1 MKFGLIGFP
10 LTHSFSKKYFEK
22 KFLSEQ
28 IKNATYN
35 LYPIESIID
44 LPALILKQNLN
55 GLNVTIPYKE
65 SVLEFCSHVS
75 NEVEA
80 IGAANCLKISSNKIS
95 AFNTDIIGFEQ
106 SIKPLIKP
114 QHTNALIL
122 GTGGS
127 SKAVQFVMSKLGIS
141 TLLVSRS
148 KFENGITYSLL
159 NEETIHSNTIIINT
173 TPLGMFPDVDALPTI
188 PYHAISQKHL
198 VVDLIYNPAQT
209 AFLQRAQAQGAVIKN
224 GLEMLTIQ
232 AEESWRIW
240 NRD

>member
-65 SVLEFCSHVS
+65 SVLKFCTNIS
-75 NEVEA
+75 NEVDA
-80 IGAANCLKISSNKIS
+80 IGAANCLKISDNKIV

-106 SIKPLIKP
+106 SIKPLLKP

-127 SKAVQFVMSKLGIS
+127 SKAVQFVMRKLGIS
-141 TLLVSRS
+141 TLLVSRN
-148 KFENGITYSLL
+148 KLKNGITYSLL
-159 NEETIHSNTIIINT
+159 NEETIHSNTIIVNT
-173 TPLGMFPDVDALPTI
+173 TPLGMFPDVEALPPI

-198 VVDLIYNPAQT
+198 VVDLIYNPTQT
-209 AFLQRAQAQGAVIKN
+209 AFLKRARAQGAVIKN